1 MRIVKRIA
9 IIMVVLLLILVVVG
23 FILPSKYQ
31 AERSITIKAPAET
44 IFEQVN
50 DLEKRV
56 LWSPWEADDP
66 DMEITFGKI
75 KVGKGASY
83 SWDGEKHG
91 KGTLTIT
98 KSQPYSLIM
107 TDLDFGEEGKA
118 EGSVKFEDTGSAVIV
133 TWSFNGDAGMNLM
146 NRYFGAMMDYFVGPY
161 FESGLLQLKELSE
174 AAEPLT
180 SK

>member
-9 IIMVVLLLILVVVG
+9 IVMVVLLLILVVVG

-75 KVGKGASY
+75 MAGKGASY

-91 KGTLTIT
+91 KGMLTIT
-98 KSQPYSLIM
+98 KSQPYSLIV
-107 TDLDFGEEGKA
+107 TDLDFGDQGKA
-118 EGSVKFEDTGSAVIV
+118 
-133 TWSFNGDAGMNLM
+133 
-146 NRYFGAMMDYFVGPY
+146 
-161 FESGLLQLKELSE
+161 
-174 AAEPLT
+174 
-180 SK
+180 